1 MKSFEQ
7 KLNCAIEI
15 CEGKCPETI
24 FDRVYSF
31 ATENVSDY
39 LKYFDLKN
47 KSLLTIGSSGDQ
59 VLNAYYNGGR
69 DITLID
75 INQFSKFYLYLK
87 ISAILSLSYE
97 EFKLF
102 FFVHG
107 TKEYYNKKLFSKE
120 LFNKIKSTLRLLDY
134 ESYLFF
140 DELFSR
146 FDSQIIKSNLI
157 NFDEVRNKVICGFN
171 NYLKNENA
179 YNTLKK
185 EIHSITFKF
194 INEDI
199 FESNLDRQYD
209 NIILSNLSGY
219 CDLNKFKMLLNRL
232 STTNLNEEGK
242 MLIAYLWDISY
253 DSEVYNEDWLP
264 IYNLPLV
271 KEQFKDYITEH
282 HQVNGARSMIWWQ
295 EKQKDLVLIYK
306 KH

>member
-59 VLNAYYNGGR
+59 VLNAYYNGAR

-107 TKEYYNKKLFSKE
+107 TKEYYNKKLF
-120 LFNKIKSTLRLLDY
+120 
-134 ESYLFF
+134 
-140 DELFSR
+140 
-146 FDSQIIKSNLI
+146 
-157 NFDEVRNKVICGFN
+157 
-171 NYLKNENA
+171 
-179 YNTLKK
+179 
-185 EIHSITFKF
+185 
-194 INEDI
+194 
-199 FESNLDRQYD
+199 
-209 NIILSNLSGY
+209 
-219 CDLNKFKMLLNRL
+219 
-232 STTNLNEEGK
+232 
-242 MLIAYLWDISY
+242 
-253 DSEVYNEDWLP
+253 
-264 IYNLPLV
+264 
-271 KEQFKDYITEH
+271 
-282 HQVNGARSMIWWQ
+282 
-295 EKQKDLVLIYK
+295 
-306 KH
+306 